1 MGHALAD
8 RYGFIIETFS
18 PFEGNPGPGSP
29 VIPHEG
35 RRGRAV
41 PGVDDFDEFYRTTR
55 LRVCAYMYALTG
67 DLAEAQDATQEA
79 YVRAWERWQ
88 RIGGYADP
96 EAWVRT
102 VARRLAANRW
112 RKALNRIVA
121 HRRLRPP
128 DSVPGPS
135 EDGVAIAG
143 ALRQIPEA
151 QRVAIVLHH
160 LLGLSIHQVAQ
171 ETGVPEGT
179 VKARLSRGRTA
190 LSALLRV
197 DIEEPEHA

>member
-1 MGHALAD
+1 M
-8 RYGFIIETFS
+8 
-18 PFEGNPGPGSP
+18 P
-29 VIPHEG
+29 
-35 RRGRAV
+35 RAE
-41 PGVDDFDEFYRTTR
+41 DFDDFYRTTR
-55 LRVCAYMYALTG
+55 VRVCACVYALTG

-79 YVRAWERWQ
+79 YARAWERWGTV
-88 RIGGYADP
+88 GGYADP

-102 VARRLAANRW
+102 VARRLATNRW
-112 RKALNRIVA
+112 RKALNRVIA
-121 HRRLRPP
+121 HRKYTSG

-135 EDGVAIAG
+135 EDSVAIAG
-143 ALRQIPEA
+143 ALRQIPEP

-160 LLGLSIHQVAQ
+160 LLGLSIHQVAR

-197 DIEEPEHA
+197 DIEEAEHA